1 VEVSASNDSQN
12 PNSNTARSVAEGAGL
27 EVLVQLANSGALG
40 VLQQLS
46 EHGSLELLLE
56 AAKAIGDAKK
66 ASAVKVLEDSEDK
79 KIWQDKQLIYDD
91 ENAFIYRRG
100 DTKARYYQLYI
111 KVPNKKNKPYTKSL
125 KTSDTARAVIL
136 AREEYKNITE
146 KIRKG
151 ERIRSITSLELVD
164 LYLRSLEQKITT
176 IPRKGITP
184 ETFRIKKV
192 LLKMWLDFIDAS
204 GLTKKSIDAILPDE
218 TENFIFWT
226 IKQSSE
232 AGAEKSVD
240 YVNKAAIEVVAMY
253 KKIALKRRYVTY
265 EVMPDFEKYSSYQTE
280 GIKRDVFT
288 EEEWKE
294 LHQWMS
300 SKWVFDHPSEKE
312 RASRAIFF
320 HALTILFD
328 TGMRPKELLALKW
341 SDAADFTHEDGRV
354 LTIKIRQENAK
365 NAKSRIVVSN
375 NSSNLTALYDIQNK
389 FLGVAPCAEDHI
401 FVNPF
406 RSEPTPFTRQTFDSR
421 LRKVLKESGLGE
433 KMAKKGKKKLSLYST
448 RHSSITWMVEKN
460 VPNWR
465 ISKQVGTSEK
475 NIENIYGKPDVLRNI
490 DQMLEAKPN
499 TSSANTSSGLS
510 KFYPNV
516 DRYKDPY
523 YVNINPEDPDSEKKS
538 WLEFAELNDFEVRRY
553 HHKSGCYDNG
563 KFGFN
568 SEDDPESGSS

>member
-1 VEVSASNDSQN
+1 MEVSASNDSQN

-27 EVLVQLANSGALG
+27 EWLAQLANSGALG

-46 EHGSLELLLE
+46 ELDSLEPLLE
-56 AAKAIGDAKK
+56 AAKAIENAKK
-66 ASAVKVLEDSEDK
+66 ASAVRVFEDSEDR

-146 KIRKG
+146 KLRKG
-151 ERIRSITSLELVD
+151 ERIRSITSLELVN
-164 LYLRSLEQKITT
+164 LYLKSLEQKITT

-204 GLTKKSIDAILPDE
+204 GLSKKSIDAILPDE

-253 KKIALKRRYVTY
+253 KKIALKRKYVTY

-312 RASRAIFF
+312 KTSREIFF

-328 TGMRPKELLALKW
+328 TAMRPKELFALKW
-341 SDAADFTHEDGRV
+341 SDTDFTHERGSV
-354 LTIKIRQENAK
+354 VIIKIRQENAK

-375 NSSNLTALYDIQNK
+375 SSVNFRILYEIQNK
-389 FLGVAPCAEDHI
+389 FLGFAPGAEDHI

-406 RSEPTPFTRQTFDSR
+406 LSEPTPFKRQTFDSR
-421 LRKVLKESGLGE
+421 FRKVLKESGLAE

-460 VPNWR
+460 LPNWR

-490 DQMLEAKPN
+490 DQMLEAKPD
-499 TSSANTSSGLS
+499 TSSGER
-510 KFYPNV
+510 KFFMNFERHR
-516 DRYKDPY
+516 DQY
-523 YVNINPEDPDSEKKS
+523 YININPGDTDSEKKK
-538 WLEFAELNDFEVRRY
+538 WAERAKENDWEVRMY
-553 HHKSGCYDNG
+553 LCESGLYEDEN
-563 KFGFN
+563 FYFD